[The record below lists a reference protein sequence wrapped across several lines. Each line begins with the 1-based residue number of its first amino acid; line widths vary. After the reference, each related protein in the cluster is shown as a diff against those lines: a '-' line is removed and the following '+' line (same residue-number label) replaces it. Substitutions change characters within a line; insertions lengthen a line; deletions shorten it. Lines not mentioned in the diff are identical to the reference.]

1 MRTFSALLIASILFT
16 SFSCRDTKKEQE
28 ELEQAI
34 EQVEEVE
41 KQVEE
46 ASEELDAKAKEAE
59 EALMELDSI

>member
-1 MRTFSALLIASILFT
+1 MRTFSTLLIACFLLA

-34 EQVEEVE
+34 EQVQEVE

-46 ASEELDAKAKEAE
+46 ATEDLDAKAKEAE